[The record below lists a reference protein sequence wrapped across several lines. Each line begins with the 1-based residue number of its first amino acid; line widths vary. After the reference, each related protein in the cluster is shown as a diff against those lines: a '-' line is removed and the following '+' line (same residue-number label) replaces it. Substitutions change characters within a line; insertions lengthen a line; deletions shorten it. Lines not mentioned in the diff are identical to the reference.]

1 MVSNQPKFVNSV
13 RDVRIDFFRGIAL
26 YMILVD
32 HVVGDP
38 INNFTY
44 QRFGFS
50 DAAEIFVFL
59 SGVSCGIAYSRVL
72 ARRGWEALLA
82 STTRRAMQLY
92 VYYLCTS
99 IVTILLIKSASRI
112 IDLSFHEQP
121 FISLRENP
129 PLAILST
136 IFFISPPDLP
146 RILKLYLELTIG
158 VIPLFLISAQ
168 RSSATLALVG
178 SGLIWA
184 ITQLY
189 PSLFNFLSW
198 QFLFCIGMFVGTRYD
213 SQSPG
218 LGSTQARSWFLLAAW
233 SIVIVSF
240 AYQLLLFLSK
250 NLQLDLDWLRLSAT
264 TLGHMKDNLSAIRLL
279 HFLSVALLVATY
291 VRSNNPI
298 FRWPVASAIIKTGRC
313 SLQVF
318 CMSAILSVVLNIIIA
333 VERPVVF
340 ERLVLDCG
348 AFLLMALTAAAW
360 MKFRDNCQKAA
371 GPTMVG
377 RSRAR

>member
-1 MVSNQPKFVNSV
+1 MSRCTMVSNQPKFVNSV

-32 HVVGDP
+32 HIVGDP

-99 IVTILLIKSASRI
+99 IVTILLIKSAGQ
-112 IDLSFHEQP
+112 QP
-121 FISLRENP
+121 FIGENP
-129 PLAILST
+129 TSAILST
-136 IFFISPPDLP
+136 IFLISPPDLP
-146 RILKLYLELTIG
+146 RILKLYIELTIG

-168 RSSATLALVG
+168 RSSPTLALVG

-189 PSLFNFLSW
+189 PSLFNFFSW

-240 AYQLLLFLSK
+240 AYRLLLFFSE
-250 NLQLDLDWLRLSAT
+250 NLQLDLDWLRLSAM
-264 TLGHMKDNLSAIRLL
+264 TLGNMRENLSAIRLL
-279 HFLSVALLVATY
+279 HFLSVAFLVATY

-298 FRWPVASAIIKTGRC
+298 FRWLVASAIIKTGRC

-318 CMSAILSVVLNIIIA
+318 CMTAILSVVLNILVA

-348 AFLLMALTAAAW
+348 AFLLIALTAGAW
-360 MKFRDNCQKAA
+360 MKFRDNRQNVA
-371 GPTMVG
+371 GPTTL
-377 RSRAR
+377 RIRAR